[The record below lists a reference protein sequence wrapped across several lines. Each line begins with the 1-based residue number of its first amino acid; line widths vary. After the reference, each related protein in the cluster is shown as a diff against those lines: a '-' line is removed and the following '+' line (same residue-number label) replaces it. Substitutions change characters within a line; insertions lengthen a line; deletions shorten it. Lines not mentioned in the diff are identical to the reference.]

1 MAFSIFQINV
11 LKCWDKNDTSNC
23 RIALDLH
30 ISDGAPTTDQYIRA
44 DMPLIH
50 DIILASVSQS
60 SLAVRFTA
68 KNGGY
73 PGDVKI

>member
-1 MAFSIFQINV
+1 MPNTFSRNAAYYSKAGGGNSQVGDVFKLSGRLPKSPIFAR
-11 LKCWDKNDTSNC
+11 S
-23 RIALDLH
+23 
-30 ISDGAPTTDQYIRA
+30 
-44 DMPLIH
+44 LILSFVEL
-50 DIILASVSQS
+50 ISQS